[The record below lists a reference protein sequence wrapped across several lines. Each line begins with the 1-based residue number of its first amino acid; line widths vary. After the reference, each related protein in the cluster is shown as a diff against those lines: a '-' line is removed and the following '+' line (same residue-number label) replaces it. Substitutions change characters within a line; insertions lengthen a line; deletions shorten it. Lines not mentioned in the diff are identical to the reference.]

1 MKKVNNNNKRKLGF
15 TLIELLAVITI
26 MGILL
31 LVAIP
36 AVSRTIENS
45 RRDTFATVASEYLN
59 AVKKAVIAD
68 ELDCIVL
75 NPSYQKVSVSGTPTG
90 KYFFPICTNADEC
103 SVIDYGKGNAFI
115 VDYYI
120 NGTKDLM
127 ESGGKSPF
135 GNADLIGYVIWEKK
149 DVTSSDNNVT
159 TKTDFKIFLQDTGQ
173 HGFDGE
179 KTADE
184 LKRANVLTN
193 LEKLDDP
200 ESRVYPSYLTKDI
213 GLCTLK

>member
-1 MKKVNNNNKRKLGF
+1 MKKVNNNKRKLGF

-36 AVSRTIENS
+36 AVSRIIENS
-45 RRDTFATVASEYLN
+45 RRDTFATVATEYLN

-68 ELDCIVL
+68 ELECVIL
-75 NPSYQKVSVSGTPTG
+75 KPSYQRLSVSATPAG

-103 SVIDYGKGNAFI
+103 TAIDYGQGSIFNKD
-115 VDYYI
+115 VYI

-135 GNADLIGYVIWEKK
+135 GGADLIGYVIWEKK
-149 DVTSSDNNVT
+149 DVETSDNNVT
-159 TKTDFKIFLQDTGQ
+159 SKTDFKIFLQDTGQ
-173 HGFDGE
+173 HGFNGE
-179 KTADE
+179 RTAEE
-184 LKRANVLTN
+184 LKRSNVLTN
-193 LEKLDDP
+193 IEKIDEP
-200 ESRVYPSYLTKDI
+200 ESRLQPSYLTKDI
-213 GLCTLK
+213 GVCTLK